1 MIIFVKYWQ
10 AKFLTMKNEPGHRAD
25 KIVEP
30 LSESLKRQDQM
41 VERLGNLEKGF
52 SSLGKRQKE
61 DNGRIVAAV
70 NTLTDIMKAWS
81 CPTGMEKTKGIDDL
95 KDRVTR
101 LEKHIGL

>member
-1 MIIFVKYWQ
+1 
-10 AKFLTMKNEPGHRAD
+10 MKNEDR
-25 KIVEP
+25 IVEL

-52 SSLGKRQKE
+52 SSLDRGLSNLEKGFTNLEKRQKE
-61 DNGRIVAAV
+61 DNNRIVSAV